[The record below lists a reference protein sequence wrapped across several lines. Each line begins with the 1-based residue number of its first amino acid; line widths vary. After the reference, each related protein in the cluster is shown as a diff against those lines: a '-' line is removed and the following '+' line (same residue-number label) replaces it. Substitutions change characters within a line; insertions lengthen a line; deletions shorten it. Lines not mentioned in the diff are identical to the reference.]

1 MVIRGE
7 ITLDKLQHIYNTIRK
22 IIQDEDCYYT
32 KEEIENLKKDKNNII
47 WEVEGKSNV

>member
-7 ITLDKLQHIYNTIRK
+7 ITQEKLQHIYNTIRK

-32 KEEIENLKKDKNNII
+32 KEQIENLKKDKNNII
-47 WEVEGKSNV
+47 WESRG